1 MTTDLF
7 TLMKTRYPSFTKAEK
22 KVADLVLSEP
32 KKVMYMSIIDLACTC
47 GVGDTTVFRFCK
59 DLNLKGYQDF
69 RIALA
74 QSVTNDENETS
85 TVDADISLEDSV
97 DHLTTK
103 ILQSNIAALNE
114 TCELTDAGRVEQAVD
129 WMIKARRILF
139 FGVGTSLLTAMDA
152 KNLFMRILPKVE
164 VAMDSHMQAMS
175 AALMGPED
183 VAIVISYSGSTKD
196 TYHAAELAQK
206 AGAGIIAITRFEKS
220 PLTRLADLV
229 LLCGANEGPLQ
240 GGALS
245 SKMAQLYVLNILY
258 FEMFR
263 RTMKESKR
271 NQEITA
277 DAVSDKLY

>member
-1 MTTDLF
+1 LTTDLF
-7 TLMKTRYPSFTKAEK
+7 TLIKTRYPSFTKAEK
-22 KVADLVLSEP
+22 KVADLILSDP

-74 QSVTNDENETS
+74 QSVTNDESGTNTG
-85 TVDADISLEDSV
+85 DADISPDDSV
-97 DHLTTK
+97 SNLTKK
-103 ILQSNIAALNE
+103 ILQFNIAALNE
-114 TCELTDAGRVEQAVD
+114 TYELIDAERVEKAVG
-129 WMIKARRILF
+129 WLISARRVLF

-152 KNLFMRILPKVE
+152 KNLFMRIMPRVE
-164 VAMDSHMQAMS
+164 VAIDSHMQAMS

-183 VAIVISYSGSTKD
+183 VAVVISYSGSTKD
-196 TYHAAELAQK
+196 TYNAAEIAK
-206 AGAGIIAITRFEKS
+206 KSGAGIIVITRFEKS
-220 PLTRLADLV
+220 PLTKLADIV

-245 SKMAQLYVLNILY
+245 SKMAQLYVLNVLY
-258 FEMFR
+258 FETFR
-263 RTMKESKR
+263 RTMKDSKR

>member
-97 DHLTTK
+97 DHLTKK

-206 AGAGIIAITRFEKS
+206 AGAGIIAITRFENR
-220 PLTRLADLV
+220 P
-229 LLCGANEGPLQ
+229 
-240 GGALS
+240 
-245 SKMAQLYVLNILY
+245 
-258 FEMFR
+258 
-263 RTMKESKR
+263 
-271 NQEITA
+271 
-277 DAVSDKLY
+277 